1 MFSITRGIP
10 IALIKKGEY
19 NNQLLS
25 LVDVDNEDDCCDN
38 CSSKCN
44 SKKKCCLN
52 CKELKGKE
60 DDSGDLSNDIIFKVS
75 KLKPLLKLNERAVEY
90 IAGPSGSGKSTMAND
105 LILNYQKINPQN
117 DIYIFSR
124 TDFKLDPA
132 LKNLKAKQIK
142 LDDRLLNKPIDIT
155 KEFKFG
161 TLLLFDDCNTIQD
174 EKIKRYLEGL
184 ICDILEVGRKLG
196 IYVIITNHL
205 IIPNEKK
212 FARTVLNE
220 IQYLTI
226 FPKSGSSQQIRYV
239 LKTYFGF
246 KDKQI
251 TKILNLDSR
260 WVRISKSYPMY
271 VLYDKGAYIMN

>member
-1 MFSITRGIP
+1 MFSISRGVP

-25 LVDVDNEDDCCDN
+25 LVDVNNEDECCDN
-38 CSSKCN
+38 CSDKCT

-52 CKELKGKE
+52 CKFLKNKE
-60 DDSGDLSNDIIFKVS
+60 DDSGDLSDDIVFKVS

-90 IAGPSGSGKSTMAND
+90 IAGPSGSGKSTMANE

-161 TLLLFDDCNTIQD
+161 TLLLFDDCNTIQND
-174 EKIKRYLEGL
+174 KIKKYLEGL
-184 ICDILEVGRKLG
+184 ISDILEVGRKLG

-271 VLYDKGAYIMN
+271 ILYDKGAYIMN